1 MIIKM
6 KKYQIIKKTI
16 RLQSMKKA
24 VLLLS
29 VMGGLSCG
37 ITGCGK
43 DVPTEELV
51 RKEQVSSS
59 EHQTDGIEAGS
70 YGVENE
76 KTTPAKRTFPTL
88 PVLREKVKEEM
99 GDRYWPEISL
109 SEAEFTKRTGITGDM
124 YIEFLAEKPLMDA
137 DIDTMIIIH
146 AREDYVGAIEQA
158 LEEYRSLL
166 IEENQKYPQNLGKA
180 EASRMETI
188 ENYIC
193 FVQLGADTSI
203 VADKG
208 ADEII
213 AYCQEENERAIYILE
228 QAILQ

>member
-1 MIIKM
+1 MRQCQIM
-6 KKYQIIKKTI
+6 KKAILTS
-16 RLQSMKKA
+16 SMKKA

-29 VMGGLSCG
+29 VTGWISCG
-37 ITGCGK
+37 ITGCGQN
-43 DVPTEELV
+43 VPTEELV
-51 RKEQVSSS
+51 KKDRADGEEQ
-59 EHQTDGIEAGS
+59 QTDEIEAGS
-70 YGVENE
+70 YDVEN
-76 KTTPAKRTFPTL
+76 KKAGSVRRTFPTL

-99 GDRYWPEISL
+99 GDRYWPEVLL
-109 SEAEFTKRTGITGDM
+109 SETELTQRTGITGEM
-124 YIEFLAEKPLMDA
+124 YIEFLAEKPLMDS

-166 IEENQKYPQNLGKA
+166 IEENQRYPQNLGKA

-193 FVQLGADTSI
+193 FVQLGADTSV
-203 VADKG
+203 VADRG